1 MRVIAWLIGLP
12 VAVLAIVFAV
22 VNRELVT
29 VDLWPLPWTIDLP
42 LFLMVLGALGLGL
55 AIGGVIGWLSAGRAR
70 SRARAETRRADR
82 LDTRVRALETENERL
97 NKALGPQQPQVAAAE
112 AAARSLP
119 PA

>member
-1 MRVIAWLIGLP
+1 MRVLAWLIGLP

-22 VNRELVT
+22 VNRALVT

-70 SRARAETRRADR
+70 SRARAESRRADR
-82 LDTRVRALETENERL
+82 LENRVRALETENERL
-97 NKALGPQQPQVAAAE
+97 NKAIAPQQQVSGE

>member
-1 MRVIAWLIGLP
+1 MRVLAWLIGLP

-22 VNRELVT
+22 VNRALVT

-42 LFLMVLGALGLGL
+42 LFLMVLGGIGLGL

-82 LDTRVRALETENERL
+82 LDNRVRALETENERL
-97 NKALGPQQPQVAAAE
+97 NKAISPSQQIAGDE
-112 AAARSLP
+112 SARSLP